1 MKNAALLLCCLA
13 LSLSFSFSC
22 KKEQAATVS
31 SPVGKQVV
39 IGMVPKS
46 KGDEYFIACR
56 KGADEAAEQLGVKLI
71 WDGPTEPEAARQN
84 EVVDDWITRGVDV
97 IAVSVE
103 NKAGI
108 STVLRKAREK
118 GIKVI
123 TWDADS
129 ESDARDYFINQ
140 ATPEGIGQ
148 SLMDNAAGVMQNKGE
163 FALIMASRTAGNMI
177 AWSAAVKARLTE
189 KYPDI
194 KLVAEEACEDRPIL
208 AFNQASAIIKANP
221 NVKLIMTI
229 CAPGMPP
236 TAEAVK
242 QSGRTDVKVIG
253 LGTPKANATYVHEG
267 VTQAVILWNS
277 VDLGYLTV
285 HAAKALAEG
294 RLKVGETSI
303 DAGRLGK
310 IEIKGDNV
318 LLGSPF
324 RFDKTN
330 IDQFNF

>member
-1 MKNAALLLCCLA
+1 LIGC
-13 LSLSFSFSC
+13 S
-22 KKEQAATVS
+22 KESTS
-31 SPVGKQVV
+31 SSTTQPGASPSASGKQIT
-39 IGMVPKS
+39 IGMMPKS
-46 KGDEYFIACR
+46 KGDEYFIACK
-56 KGADEAAEQLGVKLI
+56 KGADEAANELGVKLI
-71 WDGPTEPEAARQN
+71 WDGPTEPEAAKQN
-84 EVVDDWITRGVDV
+84 QVVDDWITRGVDV

-108 STVLRKAREK
+108 STVLRKARQK

-129 ESDARDYFINQ
+129 EPDARDFFINQ

-148 SLMDNAAGVMQNKGE
+148 SLMDNAATIMGNQGD

-177 AWSAAVKARLTE
+177 AWSAAVKARLAE
-189 KYPDI
+189 KYPNI
-194 KLVAEEACEDRPIL
+194 KLVAEEACEDKPTL
-208 AFNQASAIIKANP
+208 AFNQASAILKANP

-267 VTQAVILWNS
+267 ITQAVILWNS
-277 VDLGYLTV
+277 MDLGYLTV
-285 HAAKALAEG
+285 HAAKALADG
-294 RLKVGETSI
+294 KLKPGETSLE
-303 DAGRLGK
+303 AGKLGK
-310 IEIKGDNV
+310 VQIQGDNV
-318 LLGSPF
+318 LLGTPF

-330 IDQFNF
+330 IDKFEF